1 MELTHFDSSVGSRAF
16 GIRVCFNHAGIDW
29 KDNRVSYQDFVAA
42 KKEGKFPTGLPIL
55 KLVNGREITQSCA
68 ILRYAG
74 KLCGLYPEDPLKAMV
89 CDSILDTLTD
99 LMAKAP
105 QASSPEEKKK
115 LREEYAAGRMK
126 SYMSQ
131 LTSMVE
137 AEGGKFCLGNELTIA
152 DLHLIF
158 VTGCIATGE
167 FDYVP
172 AEYLDGFPKLKE
184 LNTTIMQHAIVT
196 KWMTK
201 LEESKK

>member
-29 KDNRVSYQDFVAA
+29 KDNRVSYQDFIAA

-115 LREEYAAGRMK
+115 I
-126 SYMSQ
+126 
-131 LTSMVE
+131 T
-137 AEGGKFCLGNELTIA
+137 
-152 DLHLIF
+152 
-158 VTGCIATGE
+158 
-167 FDYVP
+167 
-172 AEYLDGFPKLKE
+172 
-184 LNTTIMQHAIVT
+184 
-196 KWMTK
+196 
-201 LEESKK
+201 